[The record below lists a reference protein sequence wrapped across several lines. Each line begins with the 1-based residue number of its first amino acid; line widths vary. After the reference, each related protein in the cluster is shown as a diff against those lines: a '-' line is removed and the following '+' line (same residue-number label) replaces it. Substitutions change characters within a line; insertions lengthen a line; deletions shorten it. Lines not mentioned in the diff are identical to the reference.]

1 MYMYFFVSEIY
12 CAVM

>member
-1 MYMYFFVSEIY
+1 MYFFVSEIY